1 MDLYSIRLALQSST
15 QKWTE
20 MYLFWKNYLHPRTV
34 ASTSKGRIQ
43 IWQSRLLSHL
53 HNRNP
58 HAYKDGLHIETGAK
72 IQQTSKRKTFVAIVM
87 SSYRDYHS
95 HGRIIQIHDDVI
107 KWKHF
112 RVTGHFCGEFTGHR
126 WIPRTRAS
134 DAELWCVHLCLNKW
148 LSK

>member
-72 IQQTSKRKTFVAIVM
+72 IQQTSKRKTFVVIDMAIVM

-112 RVTGHFCGEFTGHR
+112 SRYWPFLRGIHR
-126 WIPRTRAS
+126 SPVNSPHQGQWRRALMCS
-134 DAELWCVHLCLNKW
+134 SVPE
-148 LSK
+148 